1 MTGTRQFGGSFFT
14 AACYGTAALML
25 IVFYYRQPS
34 ANAPTDSI
42 YVYVLFG
49 MNCFFC
55 ARIAI
60 SDARTLRIPFLHLG
74 VIGLTATFVAAIS
87 QTLLPSFLAA
97 ASAAVTLLIA
107 RQLTTYVTG
116 KPSMGIGDIV
126 LSFFLGLW
134 LTPAILPFA
143 LIMALTFT
151 ALFRLI
157 LNGKLGSR
165 IPFAPGIALGFC
177 LVATIR

>member
-1 MTGTRQFGGSFFT
+1 MTGTRQFGGSIFPT
-14 AACYGTAALML
+14 VCYSIAALML
-25 IVFYYRQPS
+25 VLFYYRHPG
-34 ANAPTDSI
+34 ANAPTGS
-42 YVYVLFG
+42 VYGNVLFG
-49 MNCFFC
+49 MNCFFS

-60 SDARTLRIPFLHLG
+60 ADARTLRIPFLHLG
-74 VIGLTATFVAAIS
+74 VIGLTAIFMSAIS

-107 RQLTTYVTG
+107 RQLTTYVTEN
-116 KPSMGIGDIV
+116 PSIGIGDIV

-143 LIMALTFT
+143 LIVALTFT

-177 LVATIR
+177 LVAAIG